1 MVRIQAPSDSYHL
14 PSSTEQMKGTT
25 RYHREDIS
33 HMLKRFAMMFVGV
46 AVALIAGSASALT
59 PCNLSGPYV
68 ATFNVV
74 NPSLV
79 IVTGTFT
86 FTPPVDCNQPG
97 TVSIVTPLGSVG
109 GVPYSVEGNELSMP
123 LIRLQGLIGRAED
136 GVADGF
142 VYSGSFVNLS
152 FGGTALRG
160 Q

>member
-1 MVRIQAPSDSYHL
+1 
-14 PSSTEQMKGTT
+14 
-25 RYHREDIS
+25 
-33 HMLKRFAMMFVGV
+33 MLKRFAMMFVGV

-86 FTPPVDCNQPG
+86 FTPSADCNLPG
-97 TVSIVTPLGSVG
+97 LVSIVTPLGSVDR
-109 GVPYSVEGNELSMP
+109 VPYSVHGNELSMP
-123 LIRLQGLIGRAED
+123 LIRLQGLIGRIGDD

-142 VYSGSFVNLS
+142 VYNGGFVNLS
-152 FGGTALRG
+152 FGGAALRG